1 MNQNSTQH
9 DYPRDRFDDVE
20 RYTTQQGAHRKEF
33 PVPKGAGQLNAIIL
47 AGGAALAIGIG
58 SYLWLYPSNPL
69 NQAGADP
76 EETVSTTVEDE
87 PQDADEDIEPEEVE
101 EPEPVE
107 TPEPVELEEP
117 EESPEPEESEEP
129 EETEEPTPEETEEPE
144 DEVDFGLPVSVY
156 NASTIQG
163 YAASV
168 AQDLGAAGF
177 NVPVADNWSG
187 QVPAQNTV
195 YFSHSEATALAVAEE
210 VGAVAI
216 YEPSVDGVLVVLTA
230 D

>member
-20 RYTTQQGAHRKEF
+20 RYTTQQGAHRRQF
-33 PVPKGAGQLNAIIL
+33 PVPKGAGQLNAIIV

-58 SYLWLYPSNPL
+58 SYLWLYPSDPL

-76 EETVSTTVEDE
+76 DETVSAPVEDE
-87 PQDADEDIEPEEVE
+87 PQDVDEDIEPEEVVDPAE
-101 EPEPVE
+101 SPNTVE
-107 TPEPVELEEP
+107 IDDG
-117 EESPEPEESEEP
+117 EESPEPEETDEPTAQEDTAVP
-129 EETEEPTPEETEEPE
+129 EEA
-144 DEVDFGLPVSVY
+144 VDFELPVSVY
-156 NASTIQG
+156 NASTVQG

-187 QVPAQNTV
+187 QVPAQSTV
-195 YFSHSEATALAVAEE
+195 YFSQQEATARAVADE
-210 VGAVAI
+210 VGAVAV
-216 YEPSVDGVLVVLTA
+216 YDPSVEGVLVVLTA

>member
-20 RYTTQQGAHRKEF
+20 RYTTQQGAHRRQF
-33 PVPKGAGQLNAIIL
+33 PVPKGAGQLNAIIV

-58 SYLWLYPSNPL
+58 SYLWLYPSDPL

-76 EETVSTTVEDE
+76 DETVSAPVEDE
-87 PQDADEDIEPEEVE
+87 PQDVDEDIEPAEVTDPAE
-101 EPEPVE
+101 SPNTVE
-107 TPEPVELEEP
+107 IDDA
-117 EESPEPEESEEP
+117 EESPEPEETDEPTAQEDTAEP
-129 EETEEPTPEETEEPE
+129 EEA
-144 DEVDFGLPVSVY
+144 VDFELPVSVY
-156 NASTIQG
+156 NASTVQG

-187 QVPAQNTV
+187 QVPAQSTV
-195 YFSHSEATALAVAEE
+195 YFSQQEATARAVADE
-210 VGAVAI
+210 VGAVAV
-216 YEPSVDGVLVVLTA
+216 YDPSVEGVLVVLTA

>member
-20 RYTTQQGAHRKEF
+20 RYTTQQGAHRRQF
-33 PVPKGAGQLNAIIL
+33 PVPKGAGQLNAIIV

-58 SYLWLYPSNPL
+58 SYLWLYPSDPL

-76 EETVSTTVEDE
+76 DETVSAPVEDE
-87 PQDADEDIEPEEVE
+87 PQDVDEDIEPEEVVDPAE
-101 EPEPVE
+101 SPNTVE
-107 TPEPVELEEP
+107 IDDA
-117 EESPEPEESEEP
+117 EESPEPEETDEPTAQEDTAEP
-129 EETEEPTPEETEEPE
+129 EEA
-144 DEVDFGLPVSVY
+144 VDFELPVSVY
-156 NASTIQG
+156 NASTVQG

-187 QVPAQNTV
+187 QVPAQSTV
-195 YFSHSEATALAVAEE
+195 YFSQQEATARAVADE
-210 VGAVAI
+210 VGAVAV
-216 YEPSVDGVLVVLTA
+216 YDPSVEGVLVVLTA

>member
-20 RYTTQQGAHRKEF
+20 RYTTQQGAHRRQF
-33 PVPKGAGQLNAIIL
+33 PVPKGAGQLNAIIV

-58 SYLWLYPSNPL
+58 SYLWLYPSDPL

-76 EETVSTTVEDE
+76 DETVSAPVEDE
-87 PQDADEDIEPEEVE
+87 PQDVDEDIEPEDVTDPAESPNTVE
-101 EPEPVE
+101 IDDA
-107 TPEPVELEEP
+107 
-117 EESPEPEESEEP
+117 EESPEPEETDEPTAQEDTAEP
-129 EETEEPTPEETEEPE
+129 EEA
-144 DEVDFGLPVSVY
+144 VDFELPVSVY
-156 NASTIQG
+156 NASTVQG

-187 QVPAQNTV
+187 QVPAQSTV
-195 YFSHSEATALAVAEE
+195 YFSQQEATARAVADE
-210 VGAVAI
+210 VGAVAV
-216 YEPSVDGVLVVLTA
+216 YDPSVEGVLVVLTA

>member
-20 RYTTQQGAHRKEF
+20 RYTTQQGAHRKDF

-58 SYLWLYPSNPL
+58 SYLWLYPSDPL
-69 NQAGADP
+69 NQAGSDP
-76 EETVSTTVEDE
+76 EETVTTPVADE

-101 EPEPVE
+101 EPDPVE
-107 TPEPVELEEP
+107 TPDTVEIDDAD
-117 EESPEPEESEEP
+117 ESPEPEDAD
-129 EETEEPTPEETEEPE
+129 EPTPEVEETEEPE
-144 DEVDFGLPVSVY
+144 AEVDFGLPVSVY

-163 YAASV
+163 HAASV
-168 AQDLGAAGF
+168 AQELGTAGF

-187 QVPAQNTV
+187 QVPAQSTV
-195 YFSHSEATALAVAEE
+195 YFSHSEATARAVAEE
-210 VGAVAI
+210 VGAVAV

>member
-20 RYTTQQGAHRKEF
+20 RYTTQQGAHRRQF
-33 PVPKGAGQLNAIIL
+33 PVPKGAGQLNAIIV

-58 SYLWLYPSNPL
+58 SYLWLYPSDPL

-76 EETVSTTVEDE
+76 DETVSAPVEDE
-87 PQDADEDIEPEEVE
+87 PQDVDEDIEPEEVTDPAE
-101 EPEPVE
+101 SPNTVE
-107 TPEPVELEEP
+107 IDDA
-117 EESPEPEESEEP
+117 EESPEPEETDEPTAQEDTAEP
-129 EETEEPTPEETEEPE
+129 EEA
-144 DEVDFGLPVSVY
+144 VDFELPVSVY
-156 NASTIQG
+156 NASTVQG

-187 QVPAQNTV
+187 QVPAQSTV
-195 YFSHSEATALAVAEE
+195 YFSQQEATARAVADE
-210 VGAVAI
+210 VGAVAV
-216 YEPSVDGVLVVLTA
+216 YDPSVEGVLVVLTA

>member
-20 RYTTQQGAHRKEF
+20 RYTTQQGAHRRQF
-33 PVPKGAGQLNAIIL
+33 PVPKGAGQLNAIIV

-58 SYLWLYPSNPL
+58 SYLWLYPSDPL

-76 EETVSTTVEDE
+76 DETVSAPVEDE
-87 PQDADEDIEPEEVE
+87 PQDVDEDIEPEEVVDPAE
-101 EPEPVE
+101 SPNTVE
-107 TPEPVELEEP
+107 IDDG
-117 EESPEPEESEEP
+117 EESPEPEETDEPTAQEDTAEP
-129 EETEEPTPEETEEPE
+129 EEA
-144 DEVDFGLPVSVY
+144 VDFELPVSVY
-156 NASTIQG
+156 NASTVQG

-187 QVPAQNTV
+187 QVPAQSTV
-195 YFSHSEATALAVAEE
+195 YFSQQEATARAVADE
-210 VGAVAI
+210 VGAVAV
-216 YEPSVDGVLVVLTA
+216 YDPSVEGVLVVLTA